1 MKIRWLPPA
10 TGEIK
15 LNVDASI
22 HSSERFGKVFE
33 GWLRVVGRCQLQ
45 LLKFKIWLQ
54 NFIFIRIRENV
65 KPAYVWIMK
74 DYLVEISRNLE
85 L

>member
-54 NFIFIRIRENV
+54 VTFQIDSSLRLRLN
-65 KPAYVWIMK
+65 
-74 DYLVEISRNLE
+74 LIS
-85 L
+85 